1 MSLIDISRC
10 VDWLFVCLLVVYV
23 FCLQVHQITLQTD
36 PTYDFWARKLGG
48 ADEVA
53 WFRFEKSLL
62 EEFDEELKS
71 QFSDKQ
77 IDWLLKTLR
86 KEIFFDSDQARKQD
100 FLEFTGNNP
109 GKDYL
114 IKRIILLA
122 TEKLAMIDVFS
133 MKSTVRLQAIDNLTR
148 FSTPAVMQSLTELL
162 SESDANVRTVA
173 CITVGKL
180 GHAGV
185 ELAPGTLDSLMINL
199 ADKDRLVREAACITL
214 GRLKATQA
222 IDPILNI
229 WRNDFIH
236 TVRVA
241 ASNALK
247 QMDSEKANEAVYLTE
262 KLLNEVKALSEET

>member
-1 MSLIDISRC
+1 M
-10 VDWLFVCLLVVYV
+10 
-23 FCLQVHQITLQTD
+23 TLQTD
-36 PTYDFWARKLGG
+36 PNYEFWARKLGET
-48 ADEVA
+48 DSVP
-53 WFRFEKSLL
+53 WFRFEKSIL

-71 QFSDKQ
+71 QFADKQ
-77 IDWLLKTLR
+77 IEWLLKTLK
-86 KEIFFDSDQARKQD
+86 KEIFFGSDQARKQE
-100 FLEFTGNNP
+100 FLEFTGGNP

-114 IKRIILLA
+114 IKRILLLA
-122 TEKLAMIDVFS
+122 TEKLAMVDVFS
-133 MKSTVRLQAIDNLTR
+133 MNSTVRLQAIDNLTR
-148 FSTPAVMQSLTELL
+148 FSTPAVMQSLIELL
-162 SESDANVRTVA
+162 REDDANVRTIA

-180 GHAGV
+180 GQAGV
-185 ELAPGTLDSLMINL
+185 QLAPGTLDSLMVNL

-236 TVRVA
+236 TVRIA

-262 KLLNEVKALSEET
+262 KLLSEVKALSEEN

>member
-1 MSLIDISRC
+1 M
-10 VDWLFVCLLVVYV
+10 
-23 FCLQVHQITLQTD
+23 TLQTD
-36 PTYDFWARKLGG
+36 PKYDFWARKM
-48 ADEVA
+48 ADSDSVA
-53 WFRFEKSLL
+53 WFRFEKSIL
-62 EEFDEELKS
+62 EEFDEELRS
-71 QFSDKQ
+71 QFADKQ
-77 IDWLLKTLR
+77 IEWLLKTLK
-86 KEIFFDSDQARKQD
+86 KEIFFDRDQATKQD
-100 FLEFTGNNP
+100 FMEFTGGNP

-114 IKRIILLA
+114 LQRILFLA

-133 MKSTVRLQAIDNLTR
+133 MNSTVRLQAIDNLTR
-148 FSTPAVMQSLTELL
+148 FSTPAVMQSLIELL
-162 SESDANVRTVA
+162 REDDANVRTVA

-180 GHAGV
+180 GQAGV
-185 ELAPGTLDSLMINL
+185 ELAPGTFDSLMINL

-222 IDPILNI
+222 IDPILNL

-262 KLLNEVKALSEET
+262 KLLSEVKALSEET

>member
-1 MSLIDISRC
+1 M
-10 VDWLFVCLLVVYV
+10 FVCLFTSLFTVY
-23 FCLQVHQITLQTD
+23 CLQVHQITLQTD
-36 PTYDFWARKLGG
+36 PTYDFWNKKLGG
-48 ADEVA
+48 DEVA

-62 EEFDEELKS
+62 EEFDEELRS

-77 IDWLLKTLR
+77 IDWLLKTLK
-86 KEIFFDSDQARKQD
+86 KEVFFDSDQARKQD

-148 FSTPAVMQSLTELL
+148 FSTPAVMQSLNELL
-162 SESDANVRTVA
+162 SETDANVRTVA

-199 ADKDRLVREAACITL
+199 ADRDRLVREAACITL

-222 IDPILNI
+222 IDPILNL

-262 KLLNEVKALSEET
+262 RLLSEVKALSEES

>member
-1 MSLIDISRC
+1 M
-10 VDWLFVCLLVVYV
+10 
-23 FCLQVHQITLQTD
+23 HQITLQTD
-36 PTYDFWARKLGG
+36 PNYDFWARKLG
-48 ADEVA
+48 DSDRVA

-62 EEFDEELKS
+62 EEFDEELKN

-77 IDWLLKTLR
+77 IEWLLKTLK
-86 KEIFFDSDQARKQD
+86 KEIFFDSDQASQQD
-100 FLEFTGNNP
+100 FLEFTGGNL

-114 IKRIILLA
+114 LQRILFLA

-162 SESDANVRTVA
+162 SEDDANVRTVA

-180 GHAGV
+180 GQAGV
-185 ELAPGTLDSLMINL
+185 QLAPGTLEALMVNL

-214 GRLKATQA
+214 GRLKATDA
-222 IDPILNI
+222 IDRILNL

-236 TVRVA
+236 TVRIA

-247 QMDSEKANEAVYLTE
+247 QMDNEKANEAVYLTE
-262 KLLNEVKALSEET
+262 KLLSEVKALSEES